1 MALVREEKDMEYKL
15 KENVNV
21 NSLLFRKKVLEETI
35 DLIGAIKNYT
45 KTNIEFN
52 LMLSFLDNMVEG
64 NVLLENLAES
74 TRLIS
79 EIEDKIE
86 PLYQEIIIGDD
97 KNLIVFND
105 LLQELTE
112 YCDREVESNRR
123 ITGLLYTLSEEV
135 GSLSQEE
142 VINLVNQIV
151 ELAAN
156 HFVPKQKAA
165 TTKDEETKP
174 IKTKEEIKIE
184 NEKILELVNKFANHK
199 NIAE

>member
-1 MALVREEKDMEYKL
+1 MEYKL

-21 NSLLFRKKVLEETI
+21 NSLTFRKKVIEETI
-35 DLIGAIKNYT
+35 DLMGVIKNYS

-52 LMLSFLDNMVEG
+52 LMLGFLDNMIEG
-64 NVLLENLAES
+64 DTLLESLAES
-74 TRLIS
+74 TRLVN

-86 PLYQEIIIGDD
+86 PLYQEIIVGNA
-97 KNLIVFND
+97 KNLEVFNS
-105 LLQELTE
+105 LLQELMD

-123 ITGLLYTLSEEV
+123 ITGLLYTILEEL
-135 GSLSQEE
+135 GNLSQED
-142 VINLVNQIV
+142 LVNMVNQVV

-156 HFVPKQKAA
+156 HFVPKQKMA
-165 TTKDEETKP
+165 TTETKETKP
-174 IKTKEEIKIE
+174 AKTAEEIKIE

>member
-1 MALVREEKDMEYKL
+1 MEYKL

-21 NSLLFRKKVLEETI
+21 NSLTFRKKVIEETI
-35 DLIGAIKNYT
+35 DLMGGIKNYT

-52 LMLSFLDNMVEG
+52 LMLGFLDNVIDG
-64 NVLLENLAES
+64 DTLLESLAES
-74 TRLIS
+74 TRLLN

-86 PLYQEIIIGDD
+86 PLYQEIIIGNA
-97 KNLIVFND
+97 KNLEVFNS
-105 LLQELTE
+105 LLQELID

-123 ITGLLYTLSEEV
+123 ITGLLYTLLDEM
-135 GSLSQEE
+135 GNLSQEE
-142 VINLVNQIV
+142 IINLINQTV

-165 TTKDEETKP
+165 TVKDEETKS
-174 IKTKEEIKIE
+174 IKTAEEIKIE
-184 NEKILELVNKFANHK
+184 NEKILELVNKFANRK

>member
-1 MALVREEKDMEYKL
+1 MEYKL

-21 NSLLFRKKVLEETI
+21 NSLTFRKKVIEETI
-35 DLIGAIKNYT
+35 DLMGGIKNYT

-52 LMLSFLDNMVEG
+52 LMLGFLDNVIDG
-64 NVLLENLAES
+64 DTLLESLAES
-74 TRLIS
+74 TRLLN

-86 PLYQEIIIGDD
+86 PLYQEIIVGND
-97 KNLIVFND
+97 KNLEVFNN
-105 LLQELTE
+105 LLQELID

-123 ITGLLYTLSEEV
+123 ITGLLYTLLDEM
-135 GSLSQEE
+135 GNLSQEE
-142 VINLVNQIV
+142 IINLINQTV

-165 TTKDEETKP
+165 TVKDGEAKP
-174 IKTKEEIKIE
+174 IKTAEEIKIE
-184 NEKILELVNKFANHK
+184 NEKILELVNKFANRK